1 MKDNIRVAW
10 LDEHL
15 LYWSGGVKWALEICK
30 RVNQRCELRIFVTKA
45 SEENKRL
52 FSKNN
57 IKIEEI
63 SDVSIDDKRYWF
75 LYPYY
80 LWRNFNRLKCLLKS
94 YDVIISTSPI
104 MSFIAS
110 LLSCKTIFVFFEP
123 NPWIYSSDFVKGLPL
138 VLRAVLWIGHP
149 LIKFIDWLVMRGSD
163 CLVTLDYY
171 RAKEGRRIY
180 GKQSNVVAL
189 GVDLDIFSK
198 KSDPD
203 LERRYSDKTII
214 MHVATYL
221 TPMKGTKFIVQAM
234 PSIIKDVPNC
244 HLLIL
249 NPQNQREERDQIVT
263 LARNLGVESHV
274 EFVDKLD
281 EEVLPYYYS
290 ISQIVVQPS
299 FYISA
304 YTSFVEG
311 GACGVPSIA
320 FDGINADEVIVDGET
335 GFLVPSG
342 DVNMLAKRI
351 VELSLNFNLCN
362 QMGVRARERVSNL
375 FSWDR
380 GAERMLGLINRLS
393 ME

>member
-1 MKDNIRVAW
+1 
-10 LDEHL
+10 
-15 LYWSGGVKWALEICK
+15 
-30 RVNQRCELRIFVTKA
+30 
-45 SEENKRL
+45 
-52 FSKNN
+52 
-57 IKIEEI
+57 
-63 SDVSIDDKRYWF
+63 VS
-75 LYPYY
+75 
-80 LWRNFNRLKCLLKS
+80 
-94 YDVIISTSPI
+94 
-104 MSFIAS
+104 
-110 LLSCKTIFVFFEP
+110 TIFVFFEP